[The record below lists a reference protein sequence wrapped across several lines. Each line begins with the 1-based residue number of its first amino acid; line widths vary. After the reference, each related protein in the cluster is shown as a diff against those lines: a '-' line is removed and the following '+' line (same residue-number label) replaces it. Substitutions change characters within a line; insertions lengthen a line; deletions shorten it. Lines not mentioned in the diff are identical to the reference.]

1 MKLYILLILSA
12 LCVFSKGQMNSSDFL
27 LEVEYEP
34 KYYRLEINL
43 NPNQSEFYGKTTLH
57 FKTNSGISQFQIHAQ
72 PNLIIE
78 EINYHSETISDY
90 SRDGNVLSFHLPQE
104 LPQNH
109 IDSLSI
115 QFSGSAESS
124 TGLNLGYHST
134 VPIIETL
141 SEPWHAS
148 SWWVCK
154 DDLLEKAEEIDVF
167 IQHPQEFKAAS
178 NGTLIS
184 ITDLGNGNH
193 LTHWKHKYPIP
204 AYLLGIAVSNYVE
217 YNNSVQIGDVEM
229 PIINYLYPEALS
241 QWTSALDAVPTYI
254 EFLNEKLGNYP
265 FKNEKYGHAQWNRNG
280 GMEHTTMSFMGKF
293 TFSLVVHELA
303 HQWFGNKV
311 TCKSWSD
318 IWINEG
324 FADYCVGLL
333 DEFIHGEESFK
344 NWKNERVN
352 LITSLNHGSVYVP
365 ENSSQSRIFDSR
377 LTYKKA
383 SMVVHLIRFILNDD
397 ELFFQV
403 LRNFL
408 NKTELSFSYASTQ
421 DFKEVLES
429 STQQNWDDFFQDWIY
444 GEGHP
449 IITTS
454 LQTIGSNVWLLEI
467 QQQPSHQSVN
477 IFRMPIE
484 IEFRGDNN
492 QKEIRRFELSQ
503 EIESFLIHDLQFEPI
518 DYVPNPGNDL
528 VCVLNVTPMK
538 SQEWTKSSIL
548 IHPIPAKNEITIQTE
563 EPMKVIEIYNLKGQ
577 MKEKINIGNQT
588 KIKIQTDSWTKGVYL
603 LKIKLENS
611 IIEKKIIVE

>member
-484 IEFRGDNN
+484 VEFRGENN

-518 DYVPNPGNDL
+518 DYFPNPGNDL
-528 VCVLNVTPMK
+528 VCVLNIYPMEN
-538 SQEWTKSSIL
+538 QEWTKNSIS

-577 MKEKINIGNQT
+577 MKESRNIGNQT